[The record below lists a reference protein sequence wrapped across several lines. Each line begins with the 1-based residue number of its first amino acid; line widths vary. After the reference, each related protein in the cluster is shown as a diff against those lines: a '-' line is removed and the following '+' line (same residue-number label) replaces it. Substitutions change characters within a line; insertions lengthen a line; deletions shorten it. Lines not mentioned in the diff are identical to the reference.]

1 MKPQSTLK
9 LNGSLDLSREG
20 IDQQK
25 PKLSSGKISKP
36 IRKSDSLGPF
46 GKLDLSRPESINT
59 QIPEL
64 SCKSSKMH
72 PKHNLRLKG
81 NTSFFTKENEKKSQ
95 SQKVDF
101 RTIKNINKLA
111 YSI

>member
-20 IDQQK
+20 INQQK
-25 PKLSSGKISKP
+25 PKLSSGKIPKP
-36 IRKSDSLGPF
+36 IRKSDTLGPF
-46 GKLDLSRPESINT
+46 GELDLSRPESINS

-81 NTSFFTKENEKKSQ
+81 NTSFTKENEKKSQ
-95 SQKVDF
+95 SQSKYSAF
-101 RTIKNINKLA
+101 RL
-111 YSI
+111 